1 MRKFNSLIFLAS
13 NEDFDEK
20 IVIKED
26 PACGA
31 RWHVMSKERLAWPGM
46 RLGGVYLAEGEN
58 GRQA

>member
-1 MRKFNSLIFLAS
+1 MNKFNLVIFLAS

-31 RWHVMSKERLAWPGM
+31 RWHVSKERLAWPGKV
-46 RLGGVYLAEGEN
+46 RLGGVALAD
-58 GRQA
+58 